1 MQINYDKVAADYQA
15 SRYVDPVAMERLK
28 PLMITMIKRYYPNFK
43 EWGDLMQELR
53 VITLEALLDFDPAH
67 GAHAL
72 ALIES
77 RMKYHLLGKYKK
89 QVVTTP
95 LDDAF
100 LVEDE
105 TSMDDFEALFY
116 NDTLGKVFKELTYEE
131 EKLIYLRYYTEMN
144 YEDIGRALGFSRNTA
159 ARKINALLKKLRR
172 LYKKQNKNTPKV

>member
-1 MQINYDKVAADYQA
+1 MQINYDKVAMDYKA
-15 SRYVDPVAMERLK
+15 SGKVDAATVERLK

-43 EWGDLMQELR
+43 EWDDLMQELR

-116 NDTLGKVFKELTYEE
+116 NDTLGEVFKELTYEE

-172 LYKKQNKNTPKV
+172 LYKKQNKHTPKV

>member
-1 MQINYDKVAADYQA
+1 MQINYDKVAMDYQA
-15 SRYVDPVAMERLK
+15 NGKIDPAAVERLK
-28 PLMITMIKRYYPNFK
+28 PLMITMIRRYYPNYK
-43 EWGDLMQELR
+43 EADDLMQELK

-72 ALIES
+72 AYIES

-89 QVVTTP
+89 KVVTTP

-100 LVEDE
+100 LIEDE

-131 EKLIYLRYYTEMN
+131 EKLIYLRYYTEMS
-144 YEDIGRALGFSRNTA
+144 YEDIGRALGFSKNTA

-172 LYKKQNKNTPKV
+172 LYKKQNKHTSKV

>member
-1 MQINYDKVAADYQA
+1 MQINYDKVAIDYQA
-15 SRYVDPVAMERLK
+15 NGSIDPAAVEKLK
-28 PLMITMIKRYYPNFK
+28 PLMITMIRRYYPNYK

-53 VITLEALLDFDPAH
+53 VITLEALLDFNPEG

-72 ALIES
+72 ALVES

-95 LDDAF
+95 LDDTF
-100 LVEDE
+100 LIEDE

-144 YEDIGRALGFSRNTA
+144 YEDIGRALGFSKNTA

-172 LYKKQNKNTPKV
+172 LYKKQEKHTPKV

>member
-1 MQINYDKVAADYQA
+1 MQINYDKVAEGYQA
-15 SRYVDPVAMERLK
+15 SGHVDPVAMERLK

-43 EWGDLMQELR
+43 DWDDLMQELR

-72 ALIES
+72 AHIQS

-89 QVVTTP
+89 KVVTTP

-100 LVEDE
+100 LIEDE

-116 NDTLGKVFKELTYEE
+116 NDTLGEVFKELTYEE

-172 LYKKQNKNTPKV
+172 LYKKQNKHTPKV

>member
-1 MQINYDKVAADYQA
+1 MQINYDKVAMDYQA
-15 SRYVDPVAMERLK
+15 SARIDATAVERLK
-28 PLMITMIKRYYPNFK
+28 PLMITMIRHYYPNYK
-43 EWGDLMQELR
+43 EADDLMQELK
-53 VITLEALLDFDPAH
+53 VITLEALLDFDSAH

-77 RMKYHLLGKYKK
+77 RMKYHLLSKYKK

-116 NDTLGKVFKELTYEE
+116 NDTLGEVFKELTYEE

-172 LYKKQNKNTPKV
+172 LYKKQNKNTSKV

>member
-1 MQINYDKVAADYQA
+1 MQINYDKVAIDYQSSGKIDA
-15 SRYVDPVAMERLK
+15 AAVERLK

-43 EWGDLMQELR
+43 EWDDLMQELR
-53 VITLEALLDFDPAH
+53 VITLEALLDFDPTK

-72 ALIES
+72 AHIQS

-89 QVVTTP
+89 KVVTTP

-131 EKLIYLRYYTEMN
+131 EKLIYLRYYTEMS

-159 ARKINALLKKLRR
+159 ARKINTLLKKLRR
-172 LYKKQNKNTPKV
+172 LYKKQNKHTPKV